1 MYYSSQDEE
10 YPAAELNSHSPQ
22 TRGWQSFR
30 YCEYPQELGF
40 EIEGG
45 VSKLTQ
51 VQILSHQSKITTK
64 LDIFIGNGVDYHTAK
79 FRRLGYLS
87 LDSNERSGYQAREL
101 KTVYVES
108 EGKYIRFIVHQC
120 YLNKYN
126 MFQQVG
132 IVACNFLG
140 VENPNAGL
148 FRSPARGPAQI
159 DGPRGGGGKGDS
171 LQDLSSELNL
181 DPSTANKLR
190 QLSEAKAKAVEIED
204 YATAKQIKLVE
215 KEIMTLG
222 VELAQLDIAKQQ
234 AVKAEDY
241 DRAMLLKNETDELR
255 AEIEDKVGHSV
266 LRKAISLMGRCY
278 FLLGP

>member
-1 MYYSSQDEE
+1 MSPFRFNVIYYSSQDEE
-10 YPAAELNSHSPQ
+10 YPASELNSHSPQ

-45 VSKLTQ
+45 TAKVTQ
-51 VQILSHQSKITTK
+51 VQILSHQSKVSTK
-64 LDIFIGNGVDYHTAK
+64 LEIFIGNGPDYHSAK
-79 FRRLGYLS
+79 FKRLGYLS
-87 LDSNERSGYQAREL
+87 LDSNERSGYRAREL

-108 EGKYIRFIVHQC
+108 EGAYIRFIVHKC
-120 YLNKYN
+120 YMNKYN

-132 IVACNFLG
+132 IVAVNFLG
-140 VENPNAGL
+140 VENPDAGK
-148 FRSPARGPAQI
+148 FRSPARNGPAI
-159 DGPRGGGGKGDS
+159 EGPRGAGAGAGLRADS

-181 DPSTANKLR
+181 DPGTANKLR
-190 QLSEAKAKAVEIED
+190 QLSEAKTRAVQIED

-215 KEIMTLG
+215 KEIMALG

-234 AVKAEDY
+234 AVKSEDY

-255 AEIEDKVGHSV
+255 AEIEDKVRWV
-266 LRKAISLMGRCY
+266 L
-278 FLLGP
+278 